1 MVKNLNYILLLIACS
16 SCATYKKSIMFRVNE
31 TEPLQ
36 KAATVAEKNYALQ
49 PNDQIALLVF
59 TKKGERI
66 IDPDGKLVQQGLT
79 NPTQANANTSTTSKP
94 LNEFVL
100 TQSGD
105 VVLPLIGSQKL
116 QGLTIREAELYLIKE
131 YEKYYNDVLVTLTCK
146 NHRVIVLGATGG
158 KVIPLTREN
167 ITLAE
172 VLALAGNAQ
181 VQAEANAHNIRL
193 LRGTE
198 AYVADFSTVAG
209 YVQTNYI
216 IQPGDI
222 VYVEPIKRPGLQ
234 ALQDYGPLLNIL
246 LGVATVVI
254 LIQNSN

>member
-1 MVKNLNYILLLIACS
+1 
-16 SCATYKKSIMFRVNE
+16 MFRVNE
-31 TEPLQ
+31 NAPLQ
-36 KAATVAEKNYALQ
+36 KAATVAEKNYTLQ

-79 NPTQANANTSTTSKP
+79 SATQTLTSTNATTKP

-100 TQSGD
+100 TQNGE
-105 VVLPLIGSQKL
+105 VVLPLVGLQKL

-131 YEKYYNDVLVTLTCK
+131 YEKFYNDVLVTVTCK
-146 NHRVIVLGATGG
+146 NHRVIVLGASGG
-158 KVIPLTREN
+158 KVLPLTREN

-172 VLALAGNAQ
+172 VLAMAGSGNLQ
-181 VQAEANAHNIRL
+181 VEGNAHNIRL
-193 LRGTE
+193 LRGQE
-198 AYVADFSTVAG
+198 AFVADFSTVEG

-222 VYVEPIKRPGLQ
+222 VYFEPIKRPGLQ
-234 ALQDYGPLLNIL
+234 ALQDYGPIVNIL
-246 LGVATVVI
+246 LGVATVAI

>member
-1 MVKNLNYILLLIACS
+1 
-16 SCATYKKSIMFRVNE
+16 MFRVNE
-31 TEPLQ
+31 TAPLQ
-36 KAATVAEKNYALQ
+36 KAATVAEKNYTLQ

-79 NPTQANANTSTTSKP
+79 SATQANTNTAATSKP
-94 LNEFVL
+94 LNEFAL
-100 TQSGD
+100 TQTGE
-105 VVLPLIGSQKL
+105 VVLPLVGLQKL

-131 YEKYYNDVLVTLTCK
+131 YEKFYNDVLVTVTCK
-146 NHRVIVLGATGG
+146 NHRVIVLGASGG
-158 KVIPLTREN
+158 KVLPLTREN

-172 VLALAGNAQ
+172 VLAMAGSGS
-181 VQAEANAHNIRL
+181 VQAEGNAHNIRL
-193 LRGTE
+193 LRGQE
-198 AYVADFSTVAG
+198 AFVADFSSVQG
-209 YVQTNYI
+209 YVETNYI

-234 ALQDYGPLLNIL
+234 ALQDYGPIVNIL
-246 LGVATVVI
+246 LGIATVAI

>member
-1 MVKNLNYILLLIACS
+1 
-16 SCATYKKSIMFRVNE
+16 MFRVNE
-31 TEPLQ
+31 NAPLQ
-36 KAATVAEKNYALQ
+36 KAATVAEKNYTLQ

-79 NPTQANANTSTTSKP
+79 SATQTSATSTGTTKP

-100 TQSGD
+100 TQTGE
-105 VVLPLIGSQKL
+105 VVLPLVGLQKL

-131 YEKYYNDVLVTLTCK
+131 YEKFYNDVLVTVTCK
-146 NHRVIVLGATGG
+146 NHRVIVLGANGG
-158 KVIPLTREN
+158 KVLPLTREN

-172 VLALAGNAQ
+172 VLAMAGSGN
-181 VQAEANAHNIRL
+181 VQAEGNAHNIRL
-193 LRGTE
+193 LRGKE
-198 AYVADFSTVAG
+198 AFVADFSTVEG

-216 IQPGDI
+216 IVPGDI
-222 VYVEPIKRPGLQ
+222 VYFEPIKRPGLQ
-234 ALQDYGPLLNIL
+234 ALQDYGPIVNIL
-246 LGVATVVI
+246 LGVATVAI

>member
-1 MVKNLNYILLLIACS
+1 
-16 SCATYKKSIMFRVNE
+16 MFRVNE
-31 TEPLQ
+31 TAPLQ
-36 KAATVAEKNYALQ
+36 KAATIAEKNYTLQ

-79 NPTQANANTSTTSKP
+79 SATQTSTSATGTAKP

-100 TQSGD
+100 TQTGE
-105 VVLPLIGSQKL
+105 VVLPLIGLQKL

-131 YEKYYNDVLVTLTCK
+131 YEKFYNDVLVTVTCK
-146 NHRVIVLGATGG
+146 NHRVIVLGASGG
-158 KVIPLTREN
+158 KVLPLTREN

-172 VLALAGNAQ
+172 VLAMSGSGNL
-181 VQAEANAHNIRL
+181 QAEGNAHNIRL
-193 LRGTE
+193 LRGQE
-198 AYVADFSTVAG
+198 AFVADFSTVEG

-222 VYVEPIKRPGLQ
+222 VYFEPIKRPGLQ
-234 ALQDYGPLLNIL
+234 ALQDYGPIVNIL
-246 LGVATVVI
+246 LGVATVAI